1 LLDATTWEFGKEAA
15 GVKSKFSWF
24 NTLNVSLMIF
34 ICFITIYP
42 FINTLAFSLNDGM
55 DANRGEIY
63 FWPREFSFHSYF
75 VIFQDN
81 TVLLALLVTFS
92 RTVAGIATIVFCTG
106 IFSYGLSK
114 KYLIGRRFYIFICV
128 IGLIFNGGLIPT
140 YLLYKDI
147 GLLNTF
153 AVYIIPNLINI
164 WYMILMKTFFEQLPA
179 ELEEAA
185 KMDGC
190 GTWRMLFSIVFP
202 LSMPIIATICIFIG
216 VEQWNSWFD
225 AYVFTYN
232 EKLQP
237 IQTYL
242 FKIIALNQ
250 TPVQDAAASQ
260 LLERTRASGRTVG
273 AAAVIITTVPIA
285 FIYFLFQK
293 HFTKGILIGALKG

>member
-1 LLDATTWEFGKEAA
+1 MDRR
-15 GVKSKFSWF
+15 FSWF
-24 NTLNVSLMIF
+24 NFINASLMLF

-42 FINTLAFSLNDGM
+42 FINTLAISFNDGM
-55 DANRGEIY
+55 DANRGGIY
-63 FWPREFSFHSYF
+63 FWPREFSLRSYDI
-75 VIFQDN
+75 IFEDN
-81 TVLLALLVTFS
+81 TILQALLVTVN
-92 RTVAGIATIVFCTG
+92 RTVLGTVATVVCTA

-114 KYLIGRRFYIFICV
+114 KLLLGRKFFLFVCV
-128 IGLIFNGGLIPT
+128 IGLMFNGGLIPT
-140 YLLYKDI
+140 YILYKDL
-147 GLLNTF
+147 GLLDTF
-153 AVYIIPNLINI
+153 AVYIIPNLIHI

-190 GTWRMLFSIVFP
+190 GTWRMLGSIVFP
-202 LSMPIIATICIFIG
+202 LSMPIIATICIFVG
-216 VEQWNSWFD
+216 VDQWNAWFD

-250 TPVQDAAASQ
+250 SPVQDAAASQ
-260 LLERTRASGRTVG
+260 LLERARATGRTIG

-285 FIYFLFQK
+285 LIYFMFQK
-293 HFTKGILIGALKG
+293 HFTKGIMIGALKG